1 VHRLTPRVQHYD
13 WGSATAIPSLLGV
26 PVDGRPWAE
35 LWFGAHPVAP
45 STIELEGAAR
55 PLDEAI
61 AANPASMLGHARDD
75 GLPFLVKV
83 LAAGAP
89 LSLQA
94 HPSSEQAAAGFER
107 EERAGVPRDAPHR
120 TYRDANHKPELICA
134 LTPFTALY
142 GFRAPD
148 ESAALLASLEVPLL
162 APVVERLASSNGK
175 PVRDALAWLLELGP
189 DEGAALARA
198 VARAVAAEGSRGPD
212 LERGWAARIAEQ
224 HPGDPGVVTALL
236 LNLVRLEPGEALFL
250 PGRTL
255 HAYLEGMGVEVMAS
269 SDNVIRGGLT
279 TKHVDV
285 PELLRI
291 VQAEP
296 TPAAIVPRRREGDE
310 LVYDTPAPE
319 FRLSALELDGRAV
332 ELETQGPEI
341 LLCTAGSA
349 ELVAAGGDRLGL
361 GRGQAAFLAA
371 ATGPYRVIGSGTV
384 HRTTT
389 T

>member
-13 WGSATAIPSLLGV
+13 WGSTSAIPSLLGR
-26 PVDGRPWAE
+26 PEDGRPWAE

-45 STIELEGAAR
+45 STIELDGEDR
-55 PLDEAI
+55 PLDEVI
-61 AANPASMLGHARDD
+61 AADPVSTIGDGQAD

-83 LAAGAP
+83 LAAAAP

-94 HPSSEQAAAGFER
+94 HPSIEQAVEGFAR
-107 EERAGVPRDAPHR
+107 EERLGVPRDAPQR

-142 GFRAPD
+142 GFRPPQ
-148 ESAALLASLEVPLL
+148 ESAALLRSLAVPLL
-162 APVVERLASSNGK
+162 DPVVERLTASTDTA
-175 PVRDALAWLLELGP
+175 VRDALAWLLELGP
-189 DEGAALARA
+189 DEGAALAHA
-198 VARAVAAEGSRGPD
+198 VARAATDGTVRGPE
-212 LERGWAARIAEQ
+212 LERSWTARIADE

-236 LNLVRLEPGEALFL
+236 LNLVRLEPGEALYL

-296 TPAAIVPRRREGDE
+296 TPAVTVPRRRAARE
-310 LVYDTPAPE
+310 LVYDTATSE
-319 FRLSALELDGRAV
+319 FRLSALEPDGDEV
-332 ELETQGPEI
+332 ELVTEGPEI

-349 ELVAAGGDRLGL
+349 TATDASGTEALTA
-361 GRGQAAFLAA
+361 GQAVFLPAS
-371 ATGPYRVIGSGTV
+371 TGRYQVAGRCTV
-384 HRTTT
+384 HRTTSG
-389 T
+389 